1 MRIFINLEVPI
12 NLNLMNKLCNIFL
25 LIVLLG
31 SQAACKKD
39 AKSQIPNGMIGKW
52 YFRQITTTSSSNAF
66 SDNPYTISYPDTA
79 TNDYF
84 QFNNN
89 GTGVT
94 PYSVD
99 PNFVSVPPLGFT
111 YQVSGNKIT
120 FSQITAIMMG
130 HTYSFE
136 MPTSNKLIL
145 RINYSYTQA
154 GTVIN
159 NVQEITL
166 AR

>member
-1 MRIFINLEVPI
+1 
-12 NLNLMNKLCNIFL
+12 MNKLFGILL

-31 SQAACKKD
+31 SLAGCKKD
-39 AKSQIPNGMIGKW
+39 AKPQIPPALIGTW
-52 YFRQITTTSSSNAF
+52 YVRQVTTTSSSDAF
-66 SDNPYTISYPDTA
+66 SDTPYTINYPDTA
-79 TNDYF
+79 KNLYYLF
-84 QFNNN
+84 KNN